1 MTIGNHDMT
10 ERLDRYL
17 DDALSGPEL
26 AAFEAQAAAEPGLR
40 TEIDRQRRIDASL
53 RRSFAPV
60 AAAVPQPAPARRS
73 ADVLVRIRWVV
84 AAAAVIAIG
93 TALAWPT
100 LFPSRSGSSTPT
112 IVGKPRL
119 SAPDASYE
127 EIVAQGFQ
135 PYTVCENDAQFADY
149 TGTRFDQRLHV
160 KNPEGIQ
167 VVGWV
172 YEQRV
177 LSTSTL
183 SLLVKDG
190 ADKIVVF
197 LDRKG
202 EDRQLAI
209 APDSKLHLFRAEVGN
224 VVMYEVTPRDSASV
238 LPRIAAADAGH

>member
-1 MTIGNHDMT
+1 MTLGSHDMT

-17 DDALSGPEL
+17 DDSLSGPEL
-26 AAFEAQAAAEPGLR
+26 AAFEAQAASDPSLR
-40 TEIDRQRRIDASL
+40 AEIDRQRRIDASL

-60 AAAVPQPAPARRS
+60 AVAAAQS
-73 ADVLVRIRWVV
+73 AVSGPSRDVLGRIRWVV

-100 LFPSRSGSSTPT
+100 LFPSHADSSKPT

-127 EIVAQGFQ
+127 EILAQGFH

-149 TGTRFDQRLHV
+149 TRTRFDQPLVV
-160 KNPEGIQ
+160 KDPTGIQ

-202 EDRQLAI
+202 QDRQLAI

-224 VVMYEVTPRDSASV
+224 VVMYEVTPRDAASV